1 MIPRWKD
8 RRQIARSII
17 AASLRAAD
25 PGGAL
30 LAHWRP
36 KPHPRRFLLAVGKA
50 SPAMMRA
57 ARTLLEGRYESA
69 MLTTLP
75 EQAGSRFRAAR
86 VFACDH
92 PYPTARNVA
101 AALAVQNWAAA
112 LGPEDELVVLLSG
125 GASAHLTL
133 PSPGLTV
140 RDISRVTRLLQ
151 RAGATI
157 HELNTVRRHC
167 EQLKGGRFAAGLRCR
182 VRAFILS
189 DVLGDRLATIGSGPT
204 APDPTTFSDA
214 IAVLLRHQIRSPR
227 IMEHLEL
234 GRVGAVPETPKP
246 GDPRLSQIV
255 NTIIASNS
263 NVVRAVANHLR
274 SLGFHTRTAE
284 GVEGDAAETA
294 RGFIR
299 EAQALPTPAA
309 WILGGETTVNVGRSR
324 GVGGPSQE
332 FALAGAIELAGND
345 RTALLTFSTDGRDGP
360 TDAAGGFVTG
370 ETARRIER
378 SGVSTAAALRAHNS
392 REALAAAGALIRTRP
407 TGTNLNHIAVLMR
420 YAHDGRRDSRNR

>member
-1 MIPRWKD
+1 MIPRWND

-36 KPHPRRFLLAVGKA
+36 KPRPRRFILAVGKA
-50 SPAMMRA
+50 APAMMRT

-75 EQAGSRFRAAR
+75 EQGGSRFRAAQ
-86 VFACDH
+86 VIACDH

-167 EQLKGGRFAAGLRCR
+167 EQLKGGRLAAGLRCR

-189 DVLGDRLATIGSGPT
+189 DVLGDRLETIGSGPT
-204 APDPTTFSDA
+204 AADPTTFAEA
-214 IAVLLRHQIRSPR
+214 IAVLRRHGIRSPR
-227 IMEHLEL
+227 IIAHLER
-234 GRVGAVPETPKP
+234 GRGGVVSETPKP
-246 GDPRLSQIV
+246 GDPRLSQTV

-263 NVVRAVANHLR
+263 KVVRAAADHLR
-274 SLGFHTRTAE
+274 SLGFRTRAIE
-284 GVEGDAAETA
+284 GVEGEAAGTA
-294 RGFIR
+294 RAFVSGSR
-299 EAQALPTPAA
+299 GRRVPAA
-309 WILGGETTVNVGRSR
+309 WVLGGETTVSVGRSR
-324 GVGGPSQE
+324 GIGGPSQE
-332 FALAGAIELAGND
+332 FALAGAIELAGSD

-370 ETARRIER
+370 ETAARMER
-378 SGVSTAAALRAHNS
+378 SGIKPAAALRTHNS
-392 REALAAAGALIRTRP
+392 REALDAADALIRTRP

-420 YAHDGRRDSRNR
+420 FGE